1 MSSARWDTELL
12 FPRAMALLEIVCY
25 PPCEAELSCSL
36 ISSSFPKLFIFS
48 NRPQEPSAPSPK
60 LFCSKQS
67 CCRGGSGS
75 AEREDLHR
83 SPSPRGVLWAQISP
97 TCTQSLPRT
106 RLCGKGE
113 VFLRGTERFLPE
125 AFRRI
130 PDGSTRLQS
139 RLPSGCKCFLFL
151 PSCESDENVAKAGP
165 SSRAGPL
172 CSSYRVSS
180 SVAGNDAAAVNAHT
194 AACSEGL

>member
-12 FPRAMALLEIVCY
+12 FPHAVALLEIVCY

-67 CCRGGSGS
+67 CCRGSTGS

-97 TCTQSLPRT
+97 TRTQSLPRPG
-106 RLCGKGE
+106 LCGKGE

-125 AFRRI
+125 AFAR
-130 PDGSTRLQS
+130 
-139 RLPSGCKCFLFL
+139 
-151 PSCESDENVAKAGP
+151 ESPTAPRG
-165 SSRAGPL
+165 SRAGCL
-172 CSSYRVSS
+172 QVVNVFYFFQAVSLMKTWQRQ
-180 SVAGNDAAAVNAHT
+180 GPAAEQAHC
-194 AACSEGL
+194 AARRLLL